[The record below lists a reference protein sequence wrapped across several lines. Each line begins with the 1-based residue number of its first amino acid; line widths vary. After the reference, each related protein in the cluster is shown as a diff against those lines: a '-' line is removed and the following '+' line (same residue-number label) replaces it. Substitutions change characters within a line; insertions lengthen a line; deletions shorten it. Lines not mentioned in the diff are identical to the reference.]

1 MKIIKNILS
10 LFALII
16 GGVFFTFSL
25 TGCYTVMW
33 SPDQSSQAQQ
43 DDPNDAYY
51 DNTYYGDYY
60 NYYDVPWWRS
70 IPAVTS
76 SETGNTIR
84 NKQSEDLRNSEGFD
98 RSTPSRLQAPNSS
111 IPTRSSNSSN
121 SSTVNS
127 SKVESSNSG
136 NSQSNDNRNSSNAGS
151 NSNSRDSNNNTRN
164 NNGDRNDG
172 GRH

>member
-1 MKIIKNILS
+1 MVIARNKFL
-10 LFALII
+10 LLALII
-16 GGVFFTFSL
+16 VGSIFSLSL

-43 DDPNDAYY
+43 DDPSDGYY

-76 SETGNTIR
+76 TGTGNAIR
-84 NKQSEDLRNSEGFD
+84 DKQSESLRNSDGLD
-98 RSTPSRLQAPNSS
+98 RSTPPRLQVPSSS
-111 IPTRSSNSSN
+111 IPTRNSNPSGSSSENS
-121 SSTVNS
+121 T
-127 SKVESSNSG
+127 KVESSNSN
-136 NSQSNDNRNSSNAGS
+136 NSQSSDNRNTSSAGN
-151 NSNSRDSNNNTRN
+151 NSNSRNFDNNSRN